1 MDMYQK
7 AVNQISFIDTYIK
20 IKVFENFLMFNA
32 FLDNN
37 EKTSEEI

>member
-1 MDMYQK
+1 MNMYQK
-7 AVNQISFIDTYIK
+7 AVNQISFIDTYIYVE

-32 FLDNN
+32 FN